1 MNNINESKKLLVFND
16 KDDDGEEKWVKHYS
30 SHHQILLV
38 GDGDFSFSLCLAQ
51 SFGSAFNIGASSLDT
66 HDEVVR
72 KYKKEKSYLI
82 AFAELGADVW
92 HGVDATQMNFHLYMK
107 MRRSG

>member
-1 MNNINESKKLLVFND
+1 MED
-16 KDDDGEEKWVKHYS
+16 
-30 SHHQILLV
+30 
-38 GDGDFSFSLCLAQ
+38 FSLCLAQ